1 MTELCNNVATPAK
14 VYYTTTA
21 QQQNTTPGANVQH
34 PGTPVQMYA
43 TPQGTQVVNS
53 PQGVIQINR
62 QGGVQSTHTL
72 LPAGTIIQGNNVIS
86 GNMVRSVAQPG
97 IVVRGGLAPGTIV
110 KGVQYHNTR
119 GGLQT
124 TSRGG
129 IVHLQSSRGGIVQV
143 QPTRGGIMQ
152 GTATRGGIV
161 QVQPTRGGIMQGTAT
176 RGGIVQVQSTRGGI
190 MQGTATR
197 GGIVQVQSTRGGI
210 VHGTATRGG
219 IVQVATS
226 TGGILQVQQSRGGI
240 LHNTTRGGIMQ
251 VAASRGGMMQTTLS
265 QSRPAIIQSGVTMV
279 PGTASN
285 GGVVNIPQ
293 RVESSASASD
303 EHIPRTTAAETLSV
317 IDPVP
322 QSPVQA
328 QQLDYSPPSEPSDP
342 VVEEPAIDIIIS
354 NVVCSFSTR
363 CHLNLKN
370 IAMHGSNVIYKRE
383 NSVSI
388 IVL

>member
-21 QQQNTTPGANVQH
+21 QQLNTTPGANVQH

-161 QVQPTRGGIMQGTAT
+161 QVQ
-176 RGGIVQVQSTRGGI
+176 STRSGI

-279 PGTASN
+279 PATASN

-322 QSPVQA
+322 QPPVPQPPVQA
-328 QQLDYSPPSEPSDP
+328 QLLDYSPPSEPSDP